1 MDFGSALELLKRG
14 ERVAREGW
22 NGKDMFLYLIK
33 GNELSKGLKY
43 GYGEYVGE
51 PSFVDTVAMKTAQNT
66 IVVGWLAS
74 QSDMLANDW
83 IEL

>member
-1 MDFGSALELLKRG
+1 MDFGSALELLKQG

-33 GNELSKGLKY
+33 GNELSKGLKH

-51 PSFVDTVAMKTAQNT
+51 PSFVDTIAMKTAQNT

-83 IEL
+83 VEL